1 MLTPRQETILEL
13 IVDEYVHAATP
24 ISSETIARRRD
35 LGVSPAT
42 VRNEVAVLEEEGY
55 ITRPHP
61 SAGSVP
67 ADKAYRFFVESVAS
81 AQVDR
86 VPATVRWAIRRH
98 LNEVEGNLDE
108 WAAVAASVLARVVG
122 NMAIATFPRS
132 RQTRVKYI
140 EWIHLQDLLSMVIV
154 VLEQARLR
162 RQLLT
167 LTVPLRPGDMEAS
180 ANSVKS
186 KVIGLTRREIESK
199 SMSLTPLEEQLVDA
213 TVLILR
219 EEEEAEYRDHYVD
232 GLRNLL
238 NQPEFAEQ
246 NRARSLVERV
256 EDGSLPQAVL
266 EETPVGSV
274 VKVVIGEENRGDMLS
289 PLTVVISRYGI
300 PDGAIGA
307 LGAVGPTR
315 MQYSKTIGTVK
326 FVSSVLSELV
336 EGGRI
341 G

>member
-1 MLTPRQETILEL
+1 MLTPRQETVLKL
-13 IVDEYVHAATP
+13 IVDEYVNAATP
-24 ISSETIARRRD
+24 IASETIARHRD

-42 VRNEVAVLEEEGY
+42 VRNEVALLEEEGY

-81 AQVDR
+81 AQVDM

-98 LNEVEGNLDE
+98 LNEVERDLDD

-122 NMAIATFPRS
+122 NMVIATFPRP
-132 RQTRVKYI
+132 RQARVKYV

-167 LTVPLRPGDMEAS
+167 LTAPLKPLDMEAS
-180 ANSVKS
+180 ASSVKS
-186 KVIGLTRREIESK
+186 KVIGLTRHEIESK

-219 EEEEAEYRDHYVD
+219 EEE
-232 GLRNLL
+232 
-238 NQPEFAEQ
+238 
-246 NRARSLVERV
+246 
-256 EDGSLPQAVL
+256 
-266 EETPVGSV
+266 
-274 VKVVIGEENRGDMLS
+274 
-289 PLTVVISRYGI
+289 
-300 PDGAIGA
+300 
-307 LGAVGPTR
+307 
-315 MQYSKTIGTVK
+315 
-326 FVSSVLSELV
+326 
-336 EGGRI
+336 
-341 G
+341 